1 LIVKAGN
8 FFSPAALFPLAAT
21 APGIYEVPLTDHA
34 VAVNL
39 PEGTLNSS
47 KAPAAPGQF
56 VTLYLTGQGGVSPRV
71 DTGSAAPGDV
81 LALPLGATVA
91 TLAGV
96 PAKVLFSG
104 LAPGFVGILQLNLQ
118 IPNVL
123 PGEQT
128 LQVTIGGVPGNPTR
142 LSVRAP

>member
-1 LIVKAGN
+1 
-8 FFSPAALFPLAAT
+8 
-21 APGIYEVPLTDHA
+21 
-34 VAVNL
+34 
-39 PEGTLNSS
+39 
-47 KAPAAPGQF
+47 
-56 VTLYLTGQGGVSPRV
+56 V